1 MKTYEEKGRLV
12 ISLEGRIDSSNSK
25 ETEAEIKRIL
35 EENAGKEFLLDA
47 GDLEHISSAG
57 LRVLLELH
65 KNSGT
70 GITIR
75 NVSMEI
81 YEILDVTGFTTF
93 MKVKKKPRTVS
104 VEGCPVIGKG
114 AVGEVYRLDVDTIV
128 KVYENEDYLPMI
140 ENEQVRARQAFL
152 KGIPTAIPFDIVKVG
167 DRYGSVFEMIKAK
180 NCSELLAEDTGRLE
194 EMIGMYAGFLRQVH
208 GAVSEPGELPDAREL
223 YLGYLDTA
231 AEVIPEEVCSRI
243 RTLIREMPEDLH
255 VIHGDIQLK
264 NVMYSNGE
272 MILID
277 METLSCGNPVFDL
290 AGMYMSYIA
299 FCEDEPENS
308 MNFMGLPLEVTN
320 RLCYGTLRRYL
331 APADEAAWQTALDK
345 IVLLAYVRFLFV
357 LSLLGGGNP
366 DCHERRIKHSREH
379 LEELAGRVRELA
391 I

>member
-1 MKTYEEKGRLV
+1 MTTYEEKDRLV
-12 ISLEGRIDSSNSK
+12 ICLEGRIDSSNSQ
-25 ETEAEIKRIL
+25 ETETEIKRIL
-35 EENAGKEFLLDA
+35 AENAGKDFSFDA
-47 GDLEHISSAG
+47 ESLEHISSAG
-57 LRVLLELH
+57 LRVLLEIH
-65 KNSGT
+65 RKSGS
-70 GITIR
+70 GVTIR

-93 MKVKKKPRTVS
+93 MNVKRKPRAVS

-114 AVGEVYRLDVDTIV
+114 AVGEVYRLDADTIV

-140 ENEQVRARQAFL
+140 ENEQVRSRQAFL

-180 NCSELLAEDTGRLE
+180 NCNDLLAEDNGRLE
-194 EMIGMYAGFLRQVH
+194 EMIGMYADFLRQVH
-208 GAVSEPGELPDAREL
+208 GAAAEPGELPDAREI
-223 YLGYLDTA
+223 YLGYLDKA

-243 RTLIREMPEDLH
+243 RTLIREMPEDKH

-277 METLSCGNPVFDL
+277 METLSCGNRVFDL
-290 AGMYMSYIA
+290 AGMYMAYVA

-308 MNFMGLPLEVTN
+308 QNFLGLPLEVSI

-331 APADEAAWQTALDK
+331 DPADEEAWQTALDK

-366 DCHERRIKHSREH
+366 DCYEQRIKHSREH
-379 LEELAGRVRELA
+379 LEELASRVKELA
-391 I
+391 V